1 MTRGGITMA
10 KETNTNCEIIVDR
23 VLDQITSGA
32 LKKGDKLPTERQ
44 LSESMNVSRAS
55 VREAIKSLES
65 MGIAE
70 SIQGSGSYITDS
82 PEKTINRPLC
92 ALFALSNG
100 TLDNVLQLRI
110 MIETNVCR
118 DIILNARDDE
128 IQAICSLA
136 DYDYIGLP
144 SHDQAVLDAR
154 FLRLSKRDFD
164 SLKTPSFLQ
173 NRIFAKNVASLPKA
187 LRSKT
192 LAAIYP
198 IRGGAPP
205 ALELPRKTF
214 GGHFLLSS
222 LTRRRAG
229 RSRFWLRP
237 ARLLTF
243 LTNGV

>member
-23 VLDQITSGA
+23 VLDQITRGA

-70 SIQGSGSYITDS
+70 SIQGSGSYITDA
-82 PEKTINRPLC
+82 PERTINRPLC

-128 IQAICSLA
+128 IQAVCALA
-136 DYDYIGLP
+136 DYDYIGL
-144 SHDQAVLDAR
+144 SAHEQAVLDAR
-154 FLRLSKRDFD
+154 FHNAIVQMSHNTL
-164 SLKTPSFLQ
+164 LKY
-173 NRIFAKNVASLPKA
+173 
-187 LRSKT
+187 
-192 LAAIYP
+192 IYY
-198 IRGGAPP
+198 
-205 ALELPRKTF
+205 T
-214 GGHFLLSS
+214 LSS
-222 LTRRRAG
+222 LMDMYRERV
-229 RSRFWLRP
+229 LRQ
-237 ARLLTF
+237 TF
-243 LTNGV
+243 LMDENALTRDGHFAICRALTARDSAAAERAIAEHLDLNDIYRQSLLSGDAPRGAAGK

>member
-1 MTRGGITMA
+1 MA

-92 ALFALSNG
+92 AP
-100 TLDNVLQLRI
+100 
-110 MIETNVCR
+110 ETVKK
-118 DIILNARDDE
+118 E
-128 IQAICSLA
+128 
-136 DYDYIGLP
+136 
-144 SHDQAVLDAR
+144 H
-154 FLRLSKRDFD
+154 FD

-205 ALELPRKTF
+205 ALELPPQNLWRPLLVEFFDTPA
-214 GGHFLLSS
+214 GG
-222 LTRRRAG
+222 TE
-229 RSRFWLRP
+229 P
-237 ARLLTF
+237 CKI
-243 LTNGV
+243 